1 MTLFSGEV
9 VVKAGTFLYNETIP
23 CDIRIVRS
31 PIRYGTGDHD
41 DPPDVANDQD
51 REVFYVQFG
60 STTERGQFSSNGG
73 DNATLGDAVLAAET
87 APGIGHTVQW
97 VE

>member
-1 MTLFSGEV
+1 MTLHSSEV
-9 VVKAGTFLYNETIP
+9 VVKTGTFLYDETIK

-41 DPPDVANDQD
+41 DPPEEANDQD

-60 STTERGQFSSNGG
+60 STTERGKFNSGCSGK
-73 DNATLGDAVLAAET
+73 ASLEDAVLAAET
-87 APGIGHTVQW
+87 ASGIGHTVQW